1 MNELLRRELD
11 RLRHAAAQLDR
22 SVRLMEV
29 CGSHTM
35 AAFRTGL
42 RSLLPDNVSLLSGPG
57 CPVCVTPNAYIDHAI
72 ALALRPETVVATFGD
87 MVRVPGTESSLEY
100 ARAQGGAVAVVYSP
114 LEALRM
120 ARQQPEKQIVFLG
133 IGFETTIP
141 AVAWTLQEARQQG
154 LSNYAALCGH
164 KVIPPAML
172 ALLQSGNQIDGFI
185 CPGHVSVII
194 GEQPYQP
201 LARQHHVPCVITGFE
216 ALGMLQGIAM
226 LLEQLVQGR
235 AEVENQYAR
244 SVKAEGN
251 AAALAVSAEVFAPC
265 DAEWRGLGT
274 IPASGL
280 RIRPP
285 YNDAA
290 ALPLDRELPVPQ
302 ADPRCRCG
310 EVLRGLIT
318 PPACPLFAA
327 RCTPLRPVGA
337 CMVSGEGACAAY
349 YKYARLEQSRKP

>member
-11 RLRHAAAQLDR
+11 RLRQAAVQLNR
-22 SVRLMEV
+22 PVRLMEV

-72 ALALRPETVVATFGD
+72 ALALRPETAVATFGD

-100 ARAQGGAVAVVYSP
+100 ARAQGGAVTVVYSP

-120 ARQQPEKQIVFLG
+120 AQQQPAKQVVFLG

-141 AVAWTLQEARQQG
+141 AVAWTLREAQAQG
-154 LSNYAALCGH
+154 ISNYSVLCGH
-164 KVIPPAML
+164 KVIPPAMA
-172 ALLQSGNQIDGFI
+172 ALLHSETQIDGFL

-194 GEQPYQP
+194 GTQPYQP
-201 LARQHHVPCVITGFE
+201 LCQHYHIPCVITGFE
-216 ALGMLQGIAM
+216 ALDMLQGMAM
-226 LLEQLVQGR
+226 LLEQLGQGR

-251 AAALAVSAEVFAPC
+251 AAALAVIEQVFAPC
-265 DAEWRGLGT
+265 DAEWRGLGM
-274 IPASGL
+274 IPASGYA
-280 RIRPP
+280 IRAP

-290 ALPLDRELPVPQ
+290 ALPLAQELPAPQ
-302 ADPRCRCG
+302 ADLRCRCG

-318 PPACPLFAA
+318 PPACPLFAG

-349 YKYARLEQSRKP
+349 YKYARLERSKKP